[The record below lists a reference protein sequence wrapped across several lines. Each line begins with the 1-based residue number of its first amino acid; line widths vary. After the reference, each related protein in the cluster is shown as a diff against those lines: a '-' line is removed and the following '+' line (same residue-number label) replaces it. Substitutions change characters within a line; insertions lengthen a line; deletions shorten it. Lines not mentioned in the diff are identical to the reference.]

1 MAEIH
6 VGTSGWSYDD
16 WKGVF
21 YPEGCSGTKMLP
33 FYAQYFR
40 TVELNASFYRLPK
53 AATFE
58 GWREKSPEGF
68 IFAVKASKFIT
79 HTKRL
84 FDVKEPWDAFIAN
97 ASLLRDKLGPIL
109 FQLPPSLKADAAVLN
124 DLFSILPKEFLY
136 VCEPRN
142 ESFFE
147 APVMDLFGRHGIC
160 LCVADSPRYPKS
172 FVTTA
177 SFVYVRLH
185 GSTSLYGSKYTNE
198 ELAFWAN
205 RIRDWRDGGLDVYL
219 YFNND
224 FKGFAVDNAK
234 TLMQMLNQL
243 P

>member
-6 VGTSGWSYDD
+6 VGTSGWSYTH
-16 WKGVF
+16 WRGIF

-84 FDVKEPWDAFIAN
+84 FDVKEPWDAFIAS

-109 FQLPPSLKADAAVLN
+109 IQLPPCSD
-124 DLFSILPKEFLY
+124 I
-136 VCEPRN
+136 
-142 ESFFE
+142 
-147 APVMDLFGRHGIC
+147 
-160 LCVADSPRYPKS
+160 SPRIEGSHGDLPLR
-172 FVTTA
+172 A
-177 SFVYVRLH
+177 SRPTCSH
-185 GSTSLYGSKYTNE
+185 ISDIS
-198 ELAFWAN
+198 
-205 RIRDWRDGGLDVYL
+205 
-219 YFNND
+219 
-224 FKGFAVDNAK
+224 
-234 TLMQMLNQL
+234 